1 MQNLQQNFEKIL
13 HKLSEIFKN
22 SFCSAYI
29 IDSDAL
35 TIANYANEEFDL
47 DIDELCT
54 KACALSLDLENFNS
68 EGLKQKFDTHV
79 IKNKEFLYIFSH
91 IHETLKLIMILK
103 NNDND
108 FTLNN
113 VERISNQI
121 GKVVENTI
129 FDDNALENIFS
140 GSQSLES
147 DKLHVLNSEDILIRK
162 IIFELKSVFTPTT
175 YKTRLMNTFHT
186 NSINV
191 NSNIENLQLI
201 LRLIKLMKNNFAI
214 NLR

>member
-13 HKLSEIFKN
+13 HKLREIFKN
-22 SFCSAYI
+22 SFYSAHI
-29 IDSDAL
+29 VDSDAL
-35 TIANYANEEFDL
+35 TIANYANEGCEF
-47 DIDELCT
+47 DIDELST
-54 KACALSLDLENFNS
+54 KACALASELENFND
-68 EGLKQKFDTHV
+68 EGLNQKFDTHV
-79 IKNKEFLYIFSH
+79 IKNKEFLYIFSR
-91 IHETLKLIMILK
+91 IHDTLKLIMILR

>member
-13 HKLSEIFKN
+13 HKLREIFKN

-35 TIANYANEEFDL
+35 TIANYTNEEFDFEV
-47 DIDELCT
+47 DELCT
-54 KACALSLDLENFNS
+54 KACALSSELENFNS
-68 EGLKQKFDTHV
+68 EGLKQKFDSHV
-79 IKNKEFLYIFSH
+79 IKNKEYLYIFSR
-91 IHETLKLIMILK
+91 IHETLKLIMILR

-121 GKVVENTI
+121 EKVVENTI
-129 FDDNALENIFS
+129 FDDNVLENIFS
-140 GSQSLES
+140 DSQSLES

-162 IIFELKSVFTPTT
+162 IIFELKGIFTPIT
-175 YKTRLMNTFHT
+175 YKTRLMNAFYT
-186 NSINV
+186 NSINI
-191 NSNIENLQLI
+191 NSNVENLHLI
-201 LRLIKLMKNNFAI
+201 LRLIKLLNNNFAV

>member
-13 HKLSEIFKN
+13 HKLREIFKN
-22 SFCSAYI
+22 SFCSAHI
-29 IDSDAL
+29 VDSDAL
-35 TIANYANEEFDL
+35 PITNYANEEFEY
-47 DIDELCT
+47 DIDQICT
-54 KACALSLDLENFNS
+54 KACALSSELETFNI
-68 EGLKQKFDTHV
+68 EGLKQEFDTHV
-79 IKNKEFLYIFSH
+79 VKNKDFLYIFSR
-91 IHETLKLIMILK
+91 IHETLKLIMVLK

-121 GKVVENTI
+121 GDIVKSMI
-129 FDDNALENIFS
+129 FDDNILDNIFS
-140 GSQSLES
+140 DFQSLES

-162 IIFELKSVFTPTT
+162 ILFELKSIFTPVT
-175 YKTRLMNTFHT
+175 YKTRLMNAFNT

-191 NSNIENLQLI
+191 NSNTENLHLI
-201 LRLIKLMKNNFAI
+201 LRLVKLLKNNFAV

>member
-1 MQNLQQNFEKIL
+1 MQNLPQNFEKIL

-22 SFCSAYI
+22 SFCSAHI

-35 TIANYANEEFDL
+35 TIANYANEEFDF

-54 KACALSLDLENFNS
+54 KACALSSELENFNS

-79 IKNKEFLYIFSH
+79 IKNKEFLCIFSR
-91 IHETLKLIMILK
+91 IHETLKLIMILR

-113 VERISNQI
+113 IDKISNQI
-121 GKVVENTI
+121 GKLVESTI
-129 FDDNALENIFS
+129 FDDNVLENIFS
-140 GSQSLES
+140 DSQSLGN
-147 DKLHVLNSEDILIRK
+147 DGLHVLNSEDILIRK
-162 IIFELKSVFTPTT
+162 IIFELKSIFTPIT
-175 YKTRLMNTFHT
+175 YKNRLMNSFHT

-191 NSNIENLQLI
+191 NSNIENLHLI
-201 LRLIKLMKNNFAI
+201 LRLLKLLNNNFSV

>member
-13 HKLSEIFKN
+13 YKLREIFKN
-22 SFCSAYI
+22 SFCSAHI
-29 IDSDAL
+29 VDSDAL
-35 TIANYANEEFDL
+35 TIANYANEEFEF

-54 KACALSLDLENFNS
+54 KACALSSELEIFNQ
-68 EGLKQKFDTHV
+68 EGLKHKFDTHV
-79 IKNKEFLYIFSH
+79 IKNKEFLYIFSR
-91 IHETLKLIMILK
+91 IHETLKLIMILR

-121 GKVVENTI
+121 GNIVKSTI
-129 FDDNALENIFS
+129 FDDNELDFIFS
-140 GSQSLES
+140 DAQSLEN
-147 DKLHVLNSEDILIRK
+147 DKLHVLNSEDVLIRK
-162 IIFELKSVFTPTT
+162 IIFELKSIFTPVT

-191 NSNIENLQLI
+191 NSNIENLHLI
-201 LRLIKLMKNNFAI
+201 LRLIKLLKNNFVV